1 MVGKEAAGCARW
13 EVLVETRM
21 EMVSVMQALA
31 GQRGLSV
38 ARGR

>member
-1 MVGKEAAGCARW
+1 VVGEEAAGCARW

-31 GQRGLSV
+31 G
-38 ARGR
+38 